1 MPDPVLGV
9 KGIMLRDAGVEPDL
23 LQERAGYTTRAL
35 HPSGVLNPAL
45 PDETLSAE
53 LHPGPRSRG
62 RSPRGM
68 PCVRRCRT
76 RPSRPLRPG
85 RASAYAERF

>member
-1 MPDPVLGV
+1 MINRLTGQKPYRRHQAAGNDDLAVRRVSLMPELGAGV

-53 LHPGPRSRG
+53 LHP
-62 RSPRGM
+62 
-68 PCVRRCRT
+68 
-76 RPSRPLRPG
+76 
-85 RASAYAERF
+85 